1 MTTSTTPARELLPC
15 PFCGMRARLFSMCTE
30 NFAVVC
36 LTCEAEGP
44 TRRTGSEAIDGWN
57 NRALIKHSGAPC

>member
-1 MTTSTTPARELLPC
+1 
-15 PFCGMRARLFSMCTE
+15 MCTE